1 MHLKIYLFKNFPE
14 QPDIYYRN
22 NRSSGQSQK
31 TFKIQKQNIRDSPSI
46 PFIIPGYMTS
56 TSRRKTGTPRVLHIT
71 RSLLYYSLFYIS
83 VFGFTMNVYFVEPV
97 EPGQTYKF
105 GDNDLK
111 ISTDENNAHIEMF

>member
-1 MHLKIYLFKNFPE
+1 
-14 QPDIYYRN
+14 
-22 NRSSGQSQK
+22 
-31 TFKIQKQNIRDSPSI
+31 
-46 PFIIPGYMTS
+46 MTS

-71 RSLLYYSLFYIS
+71 PSLLYYSLFYVS

>member
-46 PFIIPGYMTS
+46 PFI
-56 TSRRKTGTPRVLHIT
+56 H
-71 RSLLYYSLFYIS
+71 
-83 VFGFTMNVYFVEPV
+83 
-97 EPGQTYKF
+97 
-105 GDNDLK
+105 D
-111 ISTDENNAHIEMF
+111 

>member
-1 MHLKIYLFKNFPE
+1 MHLKIYLFKIFPE

-71 RSLLYYSLFYIS
+71 QSLLYYSLFYVS